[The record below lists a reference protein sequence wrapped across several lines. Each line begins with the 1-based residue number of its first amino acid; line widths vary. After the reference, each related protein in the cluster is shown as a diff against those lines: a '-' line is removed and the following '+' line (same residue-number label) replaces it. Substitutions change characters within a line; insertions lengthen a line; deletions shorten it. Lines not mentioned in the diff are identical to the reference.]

1 MNSHSIQIF
10 TFERATAKE
19 KMAPRNSP
27 EWYKERADREERQ
40 ERERLRA
47 EQQERSRREQ
57 EELMRQIREEERR
70 QRVQAAS
77 ERFQREERENGSHWT
92 RLN

>member
-19 KMAPRNSP
+19 KMAKDLNSP
-27 EWYKERADREERQ
+27 EVRERQ
-40 ERERLRA
+40 EQERLRA

-57 EELMRQIREEERR
+57 EEFMRQIREEERR
-70 QRVQAAS
+70 ERVQAAS
-77 ERFQREERENGSHWT
+77 ERVQRDIRENGSHWT